1 MILKKFLKNNFFI
14 LFLFCF
20 CFSNQLECDQNK
32 FELIINDIQKYGSN
46 INLVVSQDTINATQI
61 ISYENGILT
70 IDLLNEKWSNF
81 SINQNFS
88 DNKSTSI
95 PYEIPVS
102 QIDCIIEVD
111 RPNILKEY
119 TYIGFIGLIFW
130 GVLTIFQLI

>member
-1 MILKKFLKNNFFI
+1 MTLRKFLKNNFFI
-14 LFLFCF
+14 IFLLCF
-20 CFSNQLECDQNK
+20 CFSNQIECDQNK
-32 FELIINDIQKYGSN
+32 FELIINNIQNYGSN
-46 INLVVSQDTINATQI
+46 INLVVGQDTINATQI
-61 ISYENGILT
+61 ISYENQVLT

-88 DNKSTSI
+88 DKKSTSI
-95 PYEIPVS
+95 PFEIPIS

-130 GVLTIFQLI
+130 GLLTIFQLI